1 MEKVVT
7 TRRAKEKLTVKRI
20 EQWLR
25 GADRHAGQ
33 KLSDGGGL
41 YLTSMP
47 SGGASWQVRYA
58 YGGKSATY
66 SIGSIDDVS
75 LAQARTAKSL
85 VRAQVEQG
93 LDPVRERRAKRAE
106 RIADSQQTFADVAA
120 AWLEKQKGEWAP
132 IHFTKSKRALE
143 RDVMPTLG
151 KLPVSRISTSMVAGV
166 IERIQKRGVRDTTQ
180 KILQHVRSVF
190 RFAQAKGLRLDN
202 PAEPVIEIL
211 ERAPDVVHH
220 PALLTFQELG
230 DVLRRAEVAAVTPGV
245 RLAHRLIAFTGT
257 RIGNVVAA
265 KWAQFDLEDEP
276 ACWRIPRG
284 EMKVTGGGRVHDHR
298 VILPKQI
305 ASELRRWKLMQ
316 PEDSLY
322 LFPGHQGRSHLSRES
337 LEKAL
342 RDTMGLAGK
351 HSPHGWRSALSTRA
365 REDTDFDAE
374 LIDLS
379 LDHVHASDVAL
390 AYDRGQRLA
399 KRVALMTW
407 WGNALE
413 LAEAGQPVPTMA
425 RERGRFLKR
434 LAGSG
439 RLVRRSSG
447 QVTKSPP

>member
-1 MEKVVT
+1 VVT
-7 TRRAKEKLTVKRI
+7 ATRSKEKLAVKQI
-20 EQWLR
+20 ERWLR
-25 GADRHAGQ
+25 GAERRPGQ

-41 YLTSMP
+41 YLTSLP
-47 SGGASWQVRYA
+47 SGQASWQVRYVH
-58 YGGKSATY
+58 GGKTGTF
-66 SIGSIDDVS
+66 SIGPADEVS
-75 LAQARTAKSL
+75 LAQARAA
-85 VRAQVEQG
+85 RAHIREQVEQG
-93 LDPVRERRAKRAE
+93 LNPVTERRAKRAE
-106 RIADSQQTFADVAA
+106 CVADSQQTFADVAA
-120 AWLEKQKGEWAP
+120 AWLAKQKSEWAP

-143 RDVMPTLG
+143 RDVMPVLG

-190 RFAQAKGLRLDN
+190 RFAQAKGLRPDN

-211 ERAPDVVHH
+211 KRAPDVVHH
-220 PALLTFQELG
+220 PALLTFAELG
-230 DVLRRAEVAAVTPGV
+230 DVLRRAEVASITPGV
-245 RLAHRLIAFTGT
+245 RLAHRLIAYTGS

-265 KWAQFDLEDEP
+265 KWTQFDLESQP
-276 ACWRIPRG
+276 ASWRIPRS
-284 EMKVTGGGRVHDHR
+284 EMKVSGGGRVHDHR
-298 VILPKQI
+298 SILPKQI
-305 ASELRRWKLMQ
+305 ASELRRWQLMQ
-316 PEDSLY
+316 PEDSVY

-413 LAEAGQPVPTMA
+413 LAEAGQTVPTIA
-425 RERGRFLKR
+425 RQRGVSQDVSQ
-434 LAGSG
+434 AEAS
-439 RLVRRSSG
+439 
-447 QVTKSPP
+447 